1 MSANGKS
8 RWGVPP
14 WQIDFE
20 PKRGP
25 LPRDVDVAVIGGGF
39 TGLAAAGWLRR
50 LAPERTVALLEAG
63 QVGSGASGRTG
74 GLALGETAAGDL
86 PGLGDVLKGF
96 ANILE
101 ELEVPSDLQLTGA
114 WELGRSGG
122 SSISPIEWSDS
133 GSLRV
138 AGNVPGGTVDAG
150 KMVAGLAR
158 AAERLGAHLHEFSPV
173 SSIVFENPLR
183 LLLPNG
189 ELLARQAVLATNAQ
203 ALDLSG
209 LADRAQPKFTLAVAT
224 APMKETELESIGL
237 GERKPFYTIDLPYL
251 WGRVLRSN
259 GIIFG
264 GGLVHLKHWQEFA
277 ALDIASGEPV
287 ALLAGL
293 EKRIRA
299 LHPALREVEFTHR
312 WGGPILIGEG
322 WQPVFS
328 RHRRNPNALVL
339 GAYSGHGV
347 ALSVYLARWAAE
359 VLLGRRSL
367 PSWGAIPR

>member
-1 MSANGKS
+1 MSPNGKS

-20 PKRGP
+20 PKREP
-25 LPRDVDVAVIGGGF
+25 LPREVDVAVIGGGF

-50 LAPERTVALLEAG
+50 LAPERTVALLETG

-74 GLALGETAAGDL
+74 GLALGETAAGGL

-96 ANILE
+96 ANILQ
-101 ELEVPSDLQLTGA
+101 ELEVHSDLQLIGA
-114 WELGRSGG
+114 WELGRGG
-122 SSISPIEWSDS
+122 GPSTSPVEWSDS

-173 SSIVFENPLR
+173 SSIVFEDPLR

-189 ELLARQAVLATNAQ
+189 ELLARQAILATNAQ

-224 APMKETELESIGL
+224 APMTETELEAIGL

-251 WGRVLRSN
+251 WGRVLASN

-264 GGLVHLKHWQEFA
+264 GGLVHLKHWREFA

-287 ALLAGL
+287 ALLGGL
-293 EKRIRA
+293 EKRIRG
-299 LHPALREVEFTHR
+299 LHPALREIDFTHR

-328 RHRRNPNALVL
+328 RHPLNPNALVL